1 MQYNSGGLVVTIV
14 DGKPFTV
21 GLCRGNFLRYFSE
34 KSSVFAVDTKDK
46 VTLVHEMSGM
56 LSTIISPTHIHG
68 LIVRADTFWKKLVE
82 EIVDETV
89 VEQISMGGGDL

>member
-14 DGKPFTV
+14 DGKLFTV

-34 KSSVFAVDTKDK
+34 KSSVFAKDK

-68 LIVRADTFWKKLVE
+68 LIVRADTFWNKLVE

-89 VEQISMGGGDL
+89 VEQISIGGGDL